1 MENKKQRCVADYGFI
16 FAKGMAMGAADVV
29 PGVSGGTIALI
40 AGIYEELI
48 SSIAAIKPNLWQL
61 WRQKGFAAVWQAV
74 NGNFLLSLIA
84 GIATAIFALAGLVK
98 YLLAHQPMIIWSFFF
113 GLVAAS
119 VWFLYRSIAKWQA
132 KTYLAAVIGVIAALI
147 IVYLPAIQQVEIS
160 LAYVFFCA
168 MIAICAMILPG
179 ISGSFILVLLGA
191 YEFVITAVHE
201 RNLTVIAVFICGALI
216 GLLSFA
222 QLLKWLFAHYHEMTL
237 AVLTGFVVGSLA
249 KVQPWAYLP
258 AQAGVVTA
266 FILPLVFIAAGAAL
280 VLILEKLGKRYS

>member
-132 KTYLAAVIGVIAALI
+132 KTYLAAVIGAIAALI

-168 MIAICAMILPG
+168 MIAIL
-179 ISGSFILVLLGA
+179 S
-191 YEFVITAVHE
+191 
-201 RNLTVIAVFICGALI
+201 LI
-216 GLLSFA
+216 
-222 QLLKWLFAHYHEMTL
+222 H
-237 AVLTGFVVGSLA
+237 
-249 KVQPWAYLP
+249 
-258 AQAGVVTA
+258 
-266 FILPLVFIAAGAAL
+266 I
-280 VLILEKLGKRYS
+280 